1 MGKQK
6 GNGVTALLCGELPPS
21 TAFKYLFSF
30 LALLALISIIAVP
43 LLWGS
48 AGIIVLILPLYIINL
63 LVTSKIRARLL
74 LQLSAIRYL
83 GAMIRLSKK
92 LAAIKCPELADC
104 CEKLKKATSATEKI
118 ARKTFLLFPE
128 SSFSSD
134 IGTLHPWCVGQ
145 LSPLV

>member
-48 AGIIVLILPLYIINL
+48 PGIIVLILPLYIINL

-83 GAMIRLSKK
+83 GAMIRLK
-92 LAAIKCPELADC
+92 
-104 CEKLKKATSATEKI
+104 
-118 ARKTFLLFPE
+118 
-128 SSFSSD
+128 
-134 IGTLHPWCVGQ
+134 
-145 LSPLV
+145 

>member
-6 GNGVTALLCGELPPS
+6 GNGITALVCEELPPS
-21 TAFKYLFSF
+21 TPLKFLFSF

-43 LLWGS
+43 FLWGS

-63 LVTSKIRARLL
+63 LVTSRIRARLL
-74 LQLSAIRYL
+74 LQLAAIRYL

-104 CEKLKKATSATEKI
+104 CEKLKKATSATEKLSEKLSCYFQK
-118 ARKTFLLFPE
+118 ALLALI
-128 SSFSSD
+128 S
-134 IGTLHPWCVGQ
+134 GRCYMLT
-145 LSPLV
+145 